1 MTETITTSELMAV
14 TLARGLRNEE
24 WGACGA
30 NSQIPMAAFQL
41 ARLMHAPDLN
51 WLSGGG
57 GAINSAAPLVK
68 STADPVTLDS
78 AEHAFRLEDIV
89 DFELGGWRKA
99 PTVGIFGG
107 MQVDRHGNVNMV
119 GIGRDYPN
127 LRVRGPGTVGLVFA
141 AYFTRTMIFVQRHDK
156 RIFVEEVDHVSAPGR
171 TAARQE
177 FCEPHSD
184 GPQLV
189 VTPLAVLDFGDDDT
203 LRLKS
208 VHPGHTPDEVRE
220 RTGFD
225 LPPSTPGEVPV
236 TPAPTGEE
244 LIMLRE
250 RVDPGRVLRR
260 LRLD

>member
-1 MTETITTSELMAV
+1 MTETFTTGELMAV
-14 TLARGLRNEE
+14 TLARGLRNGE

-57 GAINSAAPLVK
+57 GAINSTARLVK

-107 MQVDRHGNVNMV
+107 MQVDRRGNVNMV
-119 GIGRDYPN
+119 GIGRDYPT
-127 LRVRGPGTVGLVFA
+127 LQVRGPGTVGLVFA
-141 AYFTRTMIFVQRHDK
+141 AYFSRTMIFLQRHDR
-156 RIFVEEVDHVSAPGR
+156 RILVEEADYVSAPGR
-171 TAARQE
+171 TAARRE
-177 FCEPHSD
+177 FCDPHSD

-208 VHPGHTPDEVRE
+208 VHPGRTADEVRE

-225 LPPSTPGEVPV
+225 LPSSNSAEVPF

-244 LIMLRE
+244 LTVLRE
-250 RVDPGRVLRR
+250 RVDPSGVLRR

>member
-1 MTETITTSELMAV
+1 MTETCTTGELMAV
-14 TLARGLRNEE
+14 TLARELRNEE

-68 STADPVTLDS
+68 STADPVTLET

-89 DFELGGWRKA
+89 DYELGGWRKT

-107 MQVDRHGNVNMV
+107 MQVDRRGNVNMV
-119 GIGRDYPN
+119 GIGRDYPK

-141 AYFTRTMIFVQRHDK
+141 AYFNRTLIFLQRHDT
-156 RIFVEEVDHVSAPGR
+156 RILVEEADYVSAPGR
-171 TAARQE
+171 TAERRE
-177 FCEPHSD
+177 FCAPHSE

-189 VTPLAVLDFGDDDT
+189 VTPLAVLDFGGDDT
-203 LRLKS
+203 LQLKS
-208 VHPGHTPDEVRE
+208 VHPGHTADEVRG

-225 LPPSTPGEVPV
+225 LPSSSGGEVGV
-236 TPAPTGEE
+236 TPPPTDEE
-244 LIMLRE
+244 LRVLRE
-250 RVDPGRVLRR
+250 RVDPAGVLRR
-260 LRLD
+260 LRLG